1 MIQEIPSVAVKN
13 NIVYKLGNEIIT
25 SFDVNEQFKYLLAFN
40 LNLKQIEEREQF
52 KISLSS
58 LIQEKIK
65 KIELLNNY
73 KSIKIDDEYKKK
85 LITRTYTMLGYSN
98 ILDFKNYLEIYGL
111 KIEDIEEKI
120 TVEALWNEIIIK
132 KFSKEIKINTVELKK
147 RIESSSKIKNKS
159 YLLSEIFIEIK
170 RKDQI
175 EINYNKILKSIE
187 DVGFENTASI
197 YSISDSSKFGGS
209 IGWVEEKSL
218 SKTLKLKLSSLKKSG
233 LTDFIALPG
242 GFLILKINDIKF
254 ENKKTNQENELQ
266 KLIDVET
273 KKQLSQYSKIYYN
286 KLKKRIVNDE

>member
-65 KIELLNNY
+65 KIELLNTY
-73 KSIKIDDEYKKK
+73 KNLKIDDEYKKK
-85 LITRTYTMLGYSN
+85 LITRTYTMLGHSN
-98 ILDFKNYLEIYGL
+98 ILDFKNYLETYNL

-132 KFSKEIKINTVELKK
+132 KFSKEIKINTIELKK
-147 RIESSSKIKNKS
+147 RIESSSNVKNKS

-218 SKTLKLKLSSLKKSG
+218 SKTLKLKLSSLKKLG
-233 LTDFIALPG
+233 LSDFIALPG

-254 ENKKTNQENELQ
+254 ENKKTNKENELQ

-273 KKQLSQYSKIYYN
+273 RKQLSQYSKIYYS